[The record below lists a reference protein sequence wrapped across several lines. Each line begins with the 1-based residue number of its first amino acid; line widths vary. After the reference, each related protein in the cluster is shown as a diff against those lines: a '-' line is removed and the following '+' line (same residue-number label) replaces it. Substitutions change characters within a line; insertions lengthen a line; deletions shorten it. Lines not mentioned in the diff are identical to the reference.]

1 MDDENTNEDSVV
13 DEQNVQETNEQS
25 LVNQGTQK
33 VANTGVDKLKK
44 KVTEKASK
52 EVKNAAVKKG
62 AMMALSHILVYVIAF
77 LITVI
82 VLTGMAMLFVI
93 VPGMIMDK
101 LKSLGKAIGS
111 AWASWFGEDET
122 KTVERE
128 QVYAVMDYVE
138 EMGYNLKEHGFLTH
152 YLDEDNLS
160 AKDGRVYMD
169 IERDYSDNGDVTDED
184 CEDEL
189 TPSNK
194 DVFDPENDTAKLDEE
209 QGVYRSENSGKI
221 VAGCSDFIMQY
232 IISDNYMYT
241 IRNFNV
247 VSGSWWGAVFEHLKG
262 LFSDDMSN
270 RRGMILLLHDSG
282 VIGMADTSSYRNR

>member
-44 KVTEKASK
+44 KVTEKATK
-52 EVKNAAVKKG
+52 EAGKAAVKKG
-62 AMMALSHILVYVIAF
+62 VMMALSHVIVYVVIF
-77 LITVI
+77 LITLI
-82 VLTGMAMLFVI
+82 VLIGIAMFFVT
-93 VPGMIMDK
+93 VPGMIMEK
-101 LKSLGKAIGS
+101 LKSLGKAIGD
-111 AWASWFGEDET
+111 AWASWFGKSDDSF
-122 KTVERE
+122 VERE

-169 IERDYSDNGDVTDED
+169 IERDYNDNGEVTDEE

-209 QGVYRSENSGKI
+209 QGVYRSGNSGKI

-247 VSGSWWGAVFEHLKG
+247 VSKSWWGAVFEHIKG
-262 LFSDDMSN
+262 LFSDDMSH

-282 VIGMADTSSYRNR
+282 VIGMADTNSYRNR